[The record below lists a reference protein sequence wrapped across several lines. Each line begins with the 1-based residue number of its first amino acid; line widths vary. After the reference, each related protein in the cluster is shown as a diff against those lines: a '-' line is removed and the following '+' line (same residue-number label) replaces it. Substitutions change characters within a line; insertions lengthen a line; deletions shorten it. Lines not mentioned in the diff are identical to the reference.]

1 MSEFISIAKI
11 LNFHG
16 INGELKLGFT
26 KGKEEQIKNL
36 KEIFLYI
43 DEEYKAFNVSSV
55 RFHKQF
61 AIMKIKEFNNINEIL
76 KFKGENIYI
85 PKEIVEK
92 NLKKEEYLIDDLI
105 NSEVFNQNNEKIG
118 IVKEVQENIA
128 GSLISITT
136 TKHKNC
142 LIPFISQFV
151 TKVDTE
157 KKQIIINEIEG
168 LID

>member
-1 MSEFISIAKI
+1 MSDFISIAKI

-26 KGKEEQIKNL
+26 KGKDEQISAL
-36 KEIFLYI
+36 KEIFLLT
-43 DEEYKAFNVSSV
+43 DGEYKSYKVSSV

-61 AIMKIKEFNNINEIL
+61 AIMKLKEFNNINEIL

-85 PKEIVEK
+85 KREIVEN
-92 NLKKEEYLIDDLI
+92 NLKKDEYLIDDLI
-105 NSEVFNQNNEKIG
+105 GSEVFNQENKKIG
-118 IVKEVQENIA
+118 VVKNIEENAA
-128 GSLISITT
+128 GSLLLIAT

-142 LIPFISQFV
+142 LVPFINQFV
-151 TKVDTE
+151 TKVDTG

>member
-1 MSEFISIAKI
+1 MSNFISIAKV

-36 KEIFLYI
+36 KKIYLFL
-43 DEEYKAFNVSSV
+43 DNDYKSFNVSAV

-61 AIMKIKEFNNINEIL
+61 AIMKLKEFNNINEIL
-76 KFKGENIYI
+76 GFKGENVYI
-85 PKEIVEK
+85 PKEVVEE
-92 NLKKEEYLIDDLI
+92 NMKEDEYLIDDLI
-105 NSEVFNQNNEKIG
+105 GAEVFNQNDEKIG
-118 IVKEVQENIA
+118 MVKEVQENAA
-128 GSLISITT
+128 GSLLLIST

-142 LIPFISQFV
+142 LIPFINQFV

-168 LID
+168 LIE

>member
-1 MSEFISIAKI
+1 MNDYISIAKI

-26 KGKEEQIKNL
+26 KGKDEQIANL
-36 KEIFLYI
+36 KEIFLYL
-43 DEEYKAFNVSSV
+43 DDEYKPFKVSSV

-61 AIMKIKEFNNINEIL
+61 AIMKLKEFNNINEIL
-76 KFKGENIYI
+76 QFKGENIFI
-85 PKEIVEK
+85 KRETVES
-92 NLKKEEYLIDDLI
+92 NLKQDEYLIDDLI
-105 NSEVFNQNNEKIG
+105 GSEVLNQNNEKIG
-118 IVKEVQENIA
+118 VVKNIEENAA
-128 GSLISITT
+128 GSLLAIAT

-142 LIPFISQFV
+142 LVPFINQFV
-151 TKVDTE
+151 TKVDTQ

>member
-1 MSEFISIAKI
+1 MNNFISVAKI

-26 KGKEEQIKNL
+26 KGKEDQIKSL
-36 KEIFLYI
+36 KEIFIVI
-43 DEEYKAFNVSSV
+43 DGEYKSFTVSSV

-61 AIMKIKEFNNINEIL
+61 AIMKLKEFNNINEIL
-76 KFKGENIYI
+76 GFKGENIFI

-92 NLKKEEYLIDDLI
+92 NLREEEYLIDDLI
-105 NSEVFNQNNEKIG
+105 DSEVYNQNNEKVG
-118 IVKEVQENIA
+118 IVKGIEENAA
-128 GSLISITT
+128 GSLLSITT
-136 TKHKNC
+136 IKQKNC
-142 LIPFISQFV
+142 LIPFINQFV

-168 LID
+168 LIE

>member
-26 KGKEEQIKNL
+26 KGKEEQIKSL
-36 KEIFLYI
+36 KEVYI
-43 DEEYKAFNVSSV
+43 LKDGNYCPYSVSGV

-61 AIMKIKEFNNINEIL
+61 AIMKLKEFNNINEIL
-76 KFKGENIYI
+76 EYKGENIYI
-85 PKEIVEK
+85 PKKVVEN
-92 NLKKEEYLIDDLI
+92 NLQNDEYLIDDLI
-105 NSEVFNQNNEKIG
+105 GLEVYNQNNEKIG
-118 IVKEVQENIA
+118 TVRSVEENIA
-128 GSLISITT
+128 GSLLSITT

-142 LIPFISQFV
+142 LIPFVNQFV
-151 TKVDTE
+151 TTVDIG

-168 LID
+168 LIE